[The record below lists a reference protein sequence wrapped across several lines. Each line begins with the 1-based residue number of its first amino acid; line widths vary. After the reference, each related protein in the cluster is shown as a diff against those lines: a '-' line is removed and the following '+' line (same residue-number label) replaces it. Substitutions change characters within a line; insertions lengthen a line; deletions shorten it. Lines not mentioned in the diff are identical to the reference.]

1 MMLKCKLML
10 FRFRA
15 NVDHAAIAAR
25 LPLDDSDDGDSVLSG
40 SSESQPA
47 SRRGSS
53 SDVRPTARKISPGLR
68 RQNSTEVSGTAG

>member
-1 MMLKCKLML
+1 M

-25 LPLDDSDDGDSVLSG
+25 LPLDDSDDGDSVLSV
-40 SSESQPA
+40 SSESQSA

-53 SDVRPTARKISPGLR
+53 SEVRSSARKISPDLQ
-68 RQNSTEVSGTAG
+68 RQNSTEVRKQAGSTGMT